1 VGKVSRKSI
10 YLLTAAASV
19 ALAGGATA
27 AGLYKKITLVV
38 DDKKEEVSGFK
49 FGTVGD
55 LLRQKG
61 IQVKDQDLVQPTR
74 NTHLQNGLQV
84 VVIHAK
90 EVSLQ
95 DGNQE
100 KKNIIT
106 HAETVEDLLKEL
118 NVKLGEADKIN
129 VDLKSD
135 LKPGQTITITRRN
148 EQVIVAEEK
157 VPFQTERQPDDDSY
171 KGQEKELTPGV
182 EGLARI
188 TTKVIYENGQEVDR
202 QVTRDVVK
210 APVNRVIAYGT
221 KSRPL
226 AVASRSG
233 ENFQASQMLTMTAT
247 AYSSPGGRTASGLPA
262 QKGVVAVDPNVIPLG
277 TKLYIP
283 GYGYAVAAD
292 VGGAIKGN
300 RIDLA
305 FDSNEEAVSYG
316 RRTVTVYIVP

>member
-27 AGLYKKITLVV
+27 AGLYKHITLVV

-49 FGTVGD
+49 FGTVDD

-61 IQVKDQDLVQPTR
+61 IQVKDHDLVQPAR
-74 NTHLQNGLQV
+74 DEYLQNGLRV

-106 HAETVEDLLKEL
+106 HAVTVEDLLKEL

-129 VDLKSD
+129 VDLKSE
-135 LKPGQTITITRRN
+135 LKPGQTISITRRN
-148 EQVIVAEEK
+148 EQVIVTEEK

-188 TTKVIYENGQEVDR
+188 TTKVIYENGKEVDR

-210 APVNRVIAYGT
+210 TPVNRVIAYGT

-233 ENFQASQMLTMTAT
+233 DNVQSSQMLTMTAT
-247 AYSSPGGRTASGLPA
+247 AYSAPGGRTASGLPA

-305 FDSNEEAVSYG
+305 FDSNEEAVNYG